1 MPSFWIEFE
10 QNGSRQQRSFESNAV
25 SFGREQGV
33 DFVVNNPTVSRQHAM
48 IMFDPRSGYVLRVLS
63 RGGMT
68 AINGAPVAGDVP
80 LQDGSMVN
88 LGQFG
93 FVFRAAAAQPQPQSQ
108 FGSGGFGGQMNSGG
122 FGSQSPA
129 PAPQPQ
135 GGFGGQLGSG
145 GFGAQMSPAGQMNS
159 GGFGSQSPAPTPQA
173 PAPQGNAGGGPKAAG
188 NTVWDEIAASAEAQE
203 DGGPRELTD
212 FQKMQEAE
220 NRADK
225 GGPNPILL
233 LVTVLAI
240 IGVGAVVL
248 LSGGAGEDVVD
259 KEIPFDQQP
268 EFQITSSCVGQDD
281 CVEQARQSYK
291 VGLQLLEKKEA
302 NVSHLFD
309 GYKKL
314 YEAKY
319 LLDKG
324 KAPAPADMS
333 ELDTKMQSSR
343 AELDGIF
350 RNYRVVY
357 FTGLQRKMYKDMA
370 ASLAAIKTYFP
381 DQTARE
387 FKFATEKEIE
397 MKSQGTYPARID

>member
-1 MPSFWIEFE
+1 MPAFWIEFE

-68 AINGAPVAGDVP
+68 AINGSPVAGDVP

-93 FVFRAAAAQPQPQSQ
+93 FVFRAAAQPQPQSQ

-122 FGSQSPA
+122 FGAQA
-129 PAPQPQ
+129 PVAQPQPQ
-135 GGFGGQLGSG
+135 NNFG
-145 GFGAQMSPAGQMNS
+145 GQMNS
-159 GGFGSQSPAPTPQA
+159 GGFGGQMNSGGFGAPSQAPAPTPQA
-173 PAPQGNAGGGPKAAG
+173 PAPQNNAGGGVKAAG

-220 NRADK
+220 NRAEK

-240 IGVGAVVL
+240 IGVGAVFL
-248 LSGGAGEDVVD
+248 LGGGAGEDVIDTEV
-259 KEIPFDQQP
+259 PFDQQA
-268 EFQITSSCVGQDD
+268 EFQITASCVGQDD

-291 VGLQLLEKKEA
+291 VGLQLLEKKDA

-333 ELDTKMQSSR
+333 ELDAKMQGSR

-370 ASLAAIKTYFP
+370 AALGAIKTYFP

-387 FKFATEKEIE
+387 YKFATEKEIE
-397 MKSQGTYPARID
+397 MKSKGTYPARLD